1 MDEKTLAREELIGRC
16 VTIRECTDPTLADKS
31 GLIIDETKNTFLIEI
46 ENKEKKVGKNIAKFE
61 FEQDGKK
68 IVLNGSK
75 LIFKPED
82 RIKKVR

>member
-1 MDEKTLAREELIGRC
+1 MYEKMLAREELIGRH
-16 VTIRECTDPTLADKS
+16 VTIRESTDPTLDNKS

-75 LIFKPED
+75 LIFRPED

>member
-1 MDEKTLAREELIGRC
+1 MDEKTLAREELIGRY
-16 VTIRECTDPTLADKS
+16 VTIRECTDPTLENKS
-31 GLIIDETKNTFLIEI
+31 GLIIDETKNTFIIEI
-46 ENKEKKVGKNIAKFE
+46 ENKEKKVSKSIAKFE

-75 LIFKPED
+75 LVFRPED